1 MLSYP
6 NQEPIVYQIHVRD
19 QLDPRWSSWFEEF
32 VITPSGNASLLTG
45 SVPDQAAL
53 HGVLGRIRDL
63 GLTLVS
69 IQTLENKPETHPIG
83 EPIMITPAS
92 STPLDP
98 ALALRAVQRAD
109 LQAIVQLIYQICEAE
124 GDTSVATTPEE
135 LENEWDYEGFD
146 PEQDAFI
153 IQTET
158 GNLVGYGAVFD
169 VDDHCEMSGDIYVHP
184 EFKGQGIEAA
194 LLDALEKRVQV
205 QHVPQSAPEQRV
217 FIRVALD
224 NKDEAGKAILVQA
237 GYTPVRYH
245 WRMGIELESAP
256 PAPVLPEG
264 LEFRSFNKDEHA
276 TVIWQARNE
285 AYLGNWGSRQFSFEE
300 FSYFT
305 FENPEYDPSLW
316 MVVWDGNEV
325 AGFCINQRKMGIGW
339 IHILAVRPA
348 WRAKKLGLA
357 LLHRSF
363 AEFYQRGTK
372 SIGLGVD
379 AANVTGA
386 TKLYQK
392 VGMTTISEFVT
403 LEKELRAGK
412 E

>member
-1 MLSYP
+1 MLHPHSS
-6 NQEPIVYQIHVRD
+6 EPTFYQIR
-19 QLDPRWSSWFEEF
+19 LRGEIDPRWSDWFYEF
-32 VITPSGNASLLTG
+32 TITNQAGDSLLTG

-69 IQTLENKPETHPIG
+69 IQQLENNKATG
-83 EPIMITPAS
+83 ENFM
-92 STPLDP
+92 STQPLST
-98 ALALRAVQRAD
+98 ALTLRAVQRAD

-124 GDTSVATTPEE
+124 GDTSTAVTPED

-146 PEQDAFI
+146 PEQDAFL
-153 IQTET
+153 IQAEA

-169 VDDHCEMSGDIYVHP
+169 VDEHCEMSGDIYVHP
-184 EFKGQGIEAA
+184 EFKGQGVEAA
-194 LLDALEKRVQV
+194 LLGALENRVQV
-205 QHVPQSAPEQRV
+205 QHVPLAAPEQRV
-217 FIRVALD
+217 FVRVALD
-224 NKDEAGKAILVQA
+224 NKDEAGKAILAQV
-237 GYTPVRYH
+237 GYSPVRYH
-245 WRMGIELESAP
+245 WRMGIDLESAP
-256 PAPVLPEG
+256 PVPVLPEG
-264 LEFRSFNKDEHA
+264 LEFRSFDKQKHA
-276 TVIWQARNE
+276 AAIWQARNE

-316 MVVWDGNEV
+316 MVVWDGDEV
-325 AGFCINQRKMGIGW
+325 AGFSINQLKMGIGW

-348 WRAKKLGLA
+348 WRAKNLGLA
-357 LLHRSF
+357 LLQRSF
-363 AEFYQRGTK
+363 AEFYQRGTT

-379 AANVTGA
+379 AENVTGA

-392 VGMTTISEFVT
+392 VGMTTVSEFVT

-412 E
+412 TS